1 MDRMPVVEMPPVE
14 NYELNEDLEDGDELA
29 QKASDEQY
37 NHIPEELEE
46 QFKKTAVADR
56 DELEEE
62 EEPPKKKHIDNDEIF
77 KKSKADMKVKPVKK
91 PKRQI
96 TEEHRERLR
105 KGREKALANRR
116 AKAAE
121 KKKAKENPKPE
132 PDKVEP
138 NEVEVEKPVAKE
150 VIKEVIVEKVVPQQK
165 SEQDIIDLVS
175 KASRKAVEDYE
186 ILRKERKAE
195 KLKKKEQEMERASI
209 NKIIKKATSTGLDIN
224 NPWAN
229 CY

>member
-1 MDRMPVVEMPPVE
+1 MDRMPKVEMPPVE
-14 NYELNEDLEDGDELA
+14 NYELSLELEDEPN
-29 QKASDEQY
+29 E
-37 NHIPEELEE
+37 IPEELKE
-46 QFKKTAVADR
+46 QFKKSAVADM
-56 DELEEE
+56 DELQQE
-62 EEPPKKKHIDNDEIF
+62 EEPVKKIHIDNDEIF
-77 KKSKADMKVKPVKK
+77 KKTKADMKVKPVKK

-105 KGREKALANRR
+105 KGRETALANRR
-116 AKAAE
+116 AKAAA
-121 KKKAKENPKPE
+121 KKKAKENPM

-138 NEVEVEKPVAKE
+138 NEPEVQVEVEKPVAKE
-150 VIKEVIVEKVVPQQK
+150 VIKEVIVEKVVPQQRE
-165 SEQDIIDLVS
+165 EQDIVDLVS

-186 ILRKERKAE
+186 LLRKERKAQ
-195 KLKKKEQEMERASI
+195 KLKKKEQEQERANI